1 MASRGAACRP
11 SLSAASAVAVD
22 AVAAVPV
29 FGVPAAVFVPA
40 SVVAARASV
49 RAAGAVAV
57 VSAPLAAFWH
67 LRHFSVEPVAAGAV
81 AAVSDRSVAGVAGQ
95 RFSEAL
101 SAAPES
107 AAARLADAAVAGF
120 VQLSVF
126 WHPQHFSAEALAA
139 PGLVSARPSD
149 APDPAFGGAAR

>member
-22 AVAAVPV
+22 AVAV
-29 FGVPAAVFVPA
+29 
-40 SVVAARASV
+40 
-49 RAAGAVAV
+49 GAVAV

-67 LRHFSVEPVAAGAV
+67 LQHFSVEPVAAGAV

-126 WHPQHFSAEALAA
+126 WHPQHFSAEAFAA

-149 APDPAFGGAAR
+149 APDPAFGGAARVAAGASVPFAG